1 MLHQLGCLSTP
12 ATKKLQTH
20 ANRRLLPS
28 ILFLRPTAEPNRAQI
43 YHSLSGP
50 TRLLAKRQMRPEG
63 RLDSLF
69 VVTCDQSQDF
79 GFELWHLGTVQ
90 YDVGLGVCGQSPM
103 LIDFLEPRQGSADC
117 DRSPCTY
124 GTPTRSQV
132 ESHRCPMRST
142 AQQGR
147 NQGSALIMLLTPC
160 RSRTGVSTLSAAV
173 QHHHYC
179 VAQHGVAEDHR
190 RAGSCRSRR
199 LRRRCCR
206 CFPRM
211 CVHAKN
217 GEESH

>member
-1 MLHQLGCLSTP
+1 MQGH
-12 ATKKLQTH
+12 
-20 ANRRLLPS
+20 
-28 ILFLRPTAEPNRAQI
+28 FVV
-43 YHSLSGP
+43 
-50 TRLLAKRQMRPEG
+50 KRQMRPEG

-190 RAGSCRSRR
+190 RAGSCSSRR